1 MIDKHEVTPSDKA
14 EVFTG
19 KVARRNFIKN
29 SGRLAVA
36 APAVALLLSAS
47 SKSALAI
54 DAPYTAP
61 PPSTKPIG

>member
-1 MIDKHEVTPSDKA
+1 MIDKSDVAPSETA

-36 APAVALLLSAS
+36 APAVALLLSAN

-54 DAPYTAP
+54 EYAAPAAP
-61 PPSTKPIG
+61 AAPANG